1 MTMNMT
7 INRTA
12 ASGTSS
18 GTDRLTASP
27 AWFGLLQRGS
37 VIASTVS
44 MGLAAGFFF
53 TYQISVTRGLA
64 VVDDRAYVETFQA
77 INATIRNAWFGTVFF
92 GSIPLLCATLALQ
105 WSNGRLRRVLVG
117 TALALYLATFAIT
130 AIGNVPLND
139 ELGSVTDRTPQVLA
153 LARADFEDS
162 WNTLNLVRT
171 LTCVGALVAIAVVG
185 RLRPATHD

>member
-27 AWFGLLQRGS
+27 AWFGLLQLGS
-37 VIASTVS
+37 VIAS
-44 MGLAAGFFF
+44 
-53 TYQISVTRGLA
+53 
-64 VVDDRAYVETFQA
+64 
-77 INATIRNAWFGTVFF
+77 TVFF